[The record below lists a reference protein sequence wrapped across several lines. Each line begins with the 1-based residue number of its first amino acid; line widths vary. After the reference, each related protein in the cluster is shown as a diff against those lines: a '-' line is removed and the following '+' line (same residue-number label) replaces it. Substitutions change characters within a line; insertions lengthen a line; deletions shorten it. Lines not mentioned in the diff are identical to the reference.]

1 MNKFYLLILLL
12 FSSFNSF
19 SQLINFNN
27 TEPRVLIVIDNAI
40 QLNHQLVLIYI
51 PDTDGNLTMGI
62 ANRDSTVNK
71 IKYYDEVTLLL
82 SINNKIYTIKS
93 SDIDDKGV
101 FVIKNCIYPL
111 NDNNRFNGFGLSIKK
126 GENTGYFAL
135 NKLEILIH

>member
-12 FSSFNSF
+12 FSSFKSF

-27 TEPRVLIVIDNAI
+27 KEVRILIVIDNAI
-40 QLNHQLVLIYI
+40 QLNHQLVLVYI
-51 PDTDGNLTMGI
+51 PDTSGNLTMGI
-62 ANRDSTVNK
+62 ANKDSTNK
-71 IKYYDEVTLLL
+71 IKYYDEVNLLI
-82 SINNKIYTIKS
+82 SINNKIYTITS
-93 SDIDDKGV
+93 DDIDDKGV